1 MNTEVIMKKTL
12 FILLVLGIS
21 SGLLMSQSAPKDTP
35 LIYQHY
41 VHAQE
46 ALAAD
51 NFEMAKSAIEN
62 LAEKSD
68 GELKKLSEAAS
79 TEADLKSIREAFK
92 PLSEFL
98 AEQELPD
105 GLMKVYCP
113 MVKSHWLQKK
123 GDISNPYLGKSM
135 PSCGVIK

>member
-1 MNTEVIMKKTL
+1 MNTEVTMKKTL

-21 SGLLMSQSAPKDTP
+21 SGLLMSQSAPKDNP

-51 NFEMAKSAIEN
+51 NFEMAKSAIGN

-79 TEADLKSIREAFK
+79 TAADLKSIREAFK

-113 MVKSHWLQKK
+113 MIKSHWLQKK

>member
-1 MNTEVIMKKTL
+1 MKKTL

-51 NFEMAKSAIEN
+51 NFEMAKSAIKN

>member
-1 MNTEVIMKKTL
+1 MKKTL

>member
-1 MNTEVIMKKTL
+1 MIKEVIMKKTL
-12 FILLVLGIS
+12 FILLALGIS
-21 SGLLMSQSAPKDTP
+21 FGLYASQDTSNENQ
-35 LIYQHY
+35 LIFKHY
-41 VHAQE
+41 ILAQE

-51 NFEMAKSAIEN
+51 NFELARSAIKD
-62 LAEKSD
+62 LAENSD

-79 TEADLKSIREAFK
+79 SATDLKSIREAFK

-98 AEQELPD
+98 AELEIPD

-123 GDISNPYLGKSM
+123 GDVANPYFGQSM
-135 PSCGVIK
+135 LSCGVIK

>member
-1 MNTEVIMKKTL
+1 MNMEVIMKKTL
-12 FILLVLGIS
+12 FLLLVLGIS
-21 SGLLMSQSAPKDTP
+21 SGLLMSQSAPEDTP

-51 NFEMAKSAIEN
+51 NFDMARNAIKN

-68 GELKKLSEAAS
+68 GELKKLSEAVS
-79 TEADLKSIREAFK
+79 TATDIKSIREAFK
-92 PLSEFL
+92 SLSELL
-98 AEQELPD
+98 AEQEIPD

-113 MVKSHWLQKK
+113 MVKSFWLQKK
-123 GDISNPYLGKSM
+123 GDVANPYLGKSM
-135 PSCGVIK
+135 SSCGVIK